1 MLQCHGADVVIL
13 LLSSIVDCWRS
24 CPFVQVAPWEGKIEA
39 IRKSV
44 EKTIKEEFGSHSAAN
59 KPRPAGSN
67 ANVLKEKSSKI
78 ADLQLRLDKMTA
90 DNESLH
96 KQLDAAEQREVEV
109 SATDATLVEKAK
121 SGRSGKLGKW
131 SKASPSLPDLRSR
144 GNATNVQLT
153 SVNETRI

>member
-1 MLQCHGADVVIL
+1 M
-13 LLSSIVDCWRS
+13 
-24 CPFVQVAPWEGKIEA
+24 QVAPWEGKVEA

-121 SGRSGKLGKW
+121 SGRSGKLGKR
-131 SKASPSLPDLRSR
+131 SKGHAEASPSLPDLW
-144 GNATNVQLT
+144 VPW
-153 SVNETRI
+153 